1 MPSFPVVE
9 WSLSMSTRIRESV
22 KKISHGT
29 DLEKALPEYLEQAM
43 DIHDSHARLKF
54 MMEYYVFYE
63 MISEGINPY
72 IDSAKDIADALHQA
86 VRVLMD
92 PDGFDETERKKQGEV
107 LVDLRGQVTDRMQVL
122 TAYVDRFV
130 IYEYILNRLQ
140 YRFEDQEVIA
150 EDSVFAREVL
160 NFIFST
166 KDNMAINDNIRMVI
180 GQLPVRMTRSHYF
193 DLIRDSISVYKGSD
207 RSALDGHLYMF
218 RTNAMLYH
226 TEDMEKYFTEFV
238 PVMKEFDELDY
249 EKMTGEMYQIYAE
262 KLRVNASKLNDI
274 SDLYMLIQKL
284 INGAYSMYLTNGGA
298 EAADKI
304 PAAQFVIRGVNDL
317 FLHQE
322 SDIWGEEPVPETEEE
337 KLYQLGEHFPE
348 IEGMQERIYESM
360 NTADAV
366 LEETMKTRRE
376 IIAQLGLE
384 DSFQALQQ
392 LVQLSS
398 GSDFVELEWKDEEEK
413 VTPEDAEKAAEELVS
428 ELKQAFKGQSR
439 LVRRAIMANT
449 LEKIPVFFST
459 PQEVAD
465 YISQS
470 LGLCVDEA
478 DKYASKQLIQE
489 MMG

>member
-1 MPSFPVVE
+1 ME
-9 WSLSMSTRIRESV
+9 TNMSTKIRECV
-22 KKISHGT
+22 KKLSRGT
-29 DLEKALPEYLEQAM
+29 DLEQVIPEYLEQAM

-72 IDSAKDIADALHQA
+72 IDSAKDIADSLHQA

-92 PDGFDETERKKQGEV
+92 PAGSSEAERKKQGE
-107 LVDLRGQVTDRMQVL
+107 LLLELRGQVTDRMQVL

-130 IYEYILNRLQ
+130 VYEYILNRMQ
-140 YRFEDQEVIA
+140 YRFEDQEMIA
-150 EDSVFAREVL
+150 EDSVFAQEIL

-166 KDNMAINDNIRMVI
+166 KDNMAINDNIRMIV

-193 DLIRDSISVYKGSD
+193 DLIRESISVYKGSD
-207 RSALDGHLYMF
+207 RSALEGHLYMF

-238 PVMKEFDELDY
+238 PVIREFDELNY
-249 EKMTGEMYQIYAE
+249 EEITGELYQIYAE

-284 INGAYSMYLTNGGA
+284 INGAYSIYLA
-298 EAADKI
+298 EAGEKAAEKI
-304 PAAQFVIRGVNDL
+304 PAAQLVICGVNDL

-322 SDIWGEEPVPETEEE
+322 SGIWQKMGEPLPVSEED
-337 KLYQLGEHFPE
+337 KLYRLGEHFPE
-348 IEGMQERIYESM
+348 IEGQQERIYESM
-360 NTADAV
+360 TTADAV
-366 LEETMKTRRE
+366 LEETMKSQHDM
-376 IIAQLGLE
+376 ISQMGLE
-384 DSFQALQQ
+384 EKFEDLWK
-392 LVQLSS
+392 LMQLSS
-398 GSDFVELEWKDEEEK
+398 GSDFVELEPPKEEEK
-413 VTPEDAEKAAEELVS
+413 VTPEDADKAAEELVA

-470 LGLCVDEA
+470 LSLCDDDAE
-478 DKYASKQLIQE
+478 KYASKQLIQE

>member
-1 MPSFPVVE
+1 ME
-9 WSLSMSTRIRESV
+9 WSISMSTKIRESV
-22 KKISHGT
+22 KKISRGT
-29 DLEKALPEYLEQAM
+29 DPEHALPEYLEQAM

-86 VRVLMD
+86 VHILMD
-92 PDGFDETERKKQGEV
+92 PAGFGEEERQKQGEI
-107 LVDLRGQVTDRMQVL
+107 LLSLRQQVTDRMQVL

-130 IYEYILNRLQ
+130 VYEYILNRLQ
-140 YRFEDQEVIA
+140 YRFEDQEVIS
-150 EDSVFAREVL
+150 EDSVFAQEVL

-180 GQLPVRMTRSHYF
+180 GQLPVRMTRSHYY

-218 RTNAMLYH
+218 RTNAMLYQ
-226 TEDMEKYFTEFV
+226 TEDMGKYFTEFV
-238 PVMKEFDELDY
+238 PVIKEFDTLDY

-262 KLRVNASKLNDI
+262 KLRMNASKLNDI

-284 INGAYSMYLTNGGA
+284 INGAYSMFLTNGGA
-298 EAADKI
+298 KAAEKI
-304 PAAQFVIRGVNDL
+304 PAAQLVIRGVNDL
-317 FLHQE
+317 FLHQD
-322 SDIWGEEPVPETEEE
+322 SDIRGEGSETEEE

-348 IEGMQERIYESM
+348 IEGLQERIYESM

-366 LEETMKTRRE
+366 LEETMKTQKE
-376 IIAQLGLE
+376 TIAQLGLE
-384 DSFQALQQ
+384 KSFRKLQQ

-413 VTPEDAEKAAEELVS
+413 VTPEDAEKAAEKLVA

-439 LVRRAIMANT
+439 LIRRAIMANT

-470 LGLCVDEA
+470 LSLCDDEA
-478 DKYASKQLIQE
+478 EKYASKQLIRE